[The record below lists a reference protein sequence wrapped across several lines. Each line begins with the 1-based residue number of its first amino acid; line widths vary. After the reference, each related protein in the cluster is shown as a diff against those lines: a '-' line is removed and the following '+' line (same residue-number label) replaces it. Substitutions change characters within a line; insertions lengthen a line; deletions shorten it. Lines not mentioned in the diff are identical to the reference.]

1 MEANSAAQHSASPTY
16 SSHER
21 SGQHHGILSKLGDAV
36 HKVAV
41 NIEDADTRDSPHFMA
56 ARKRLDHQR
65 AEELADGALRA
76 GRVRFDDE
84 HALAVD

>member
-1 MEANSAAQHSASPTY
+1 MRCTRSRFVPTLSWTGLTSAQ
-16 SSHER
+16 
-21 SGQHHGILSKLGDAV
+21 
-36 HKVAV
+36 VAV